1 MLIKHPH
8 FAQPIF
14 VRFPIPPCLRGSDG
28 LRKYPRAAD
37 RSLRELVAERAR
49 QMRGNPN
56 EIADLLSKMAED
68 NDMANLLRELHRAPL
83 DADAL
88 AIIRQYGKVSVAPR
102 KEPRAVLD
110 DDVDPFA

>member
-1 MLIKHPH
+1 
-8 FAQPIF
+8 
-14 VRFPIPPCLRGSDG
+14 

-110 DDVDPFA
+110 DEVDPFA